1 MYKQIYCMYIFTL
14 SNYVVFYVD
23 QWAMCDA
30 LYLLVLEEKRCIHGG
45 LALLT
50 EYKHSK
56 VNY

>member
-1 MYKQIYCMYIFTL
+1 MYIFTL

-23 QWAMCDA
+23 QWATA
-30 LYLLVLEEKRCIHGG
+30 LYLLVLEEKRCIRGG

-56 VNY
+56 VN